1 MKADKYQSIARVDY
15 LTETYNASGTDLQKA
30 ESYLSHIVQIIGDY
44 EPEELYFDESIHLIE
59 NGDKISEIKKILDI
73 YIDVVH
79 WIKTF
84 EISES
89 VEKEP
94 EFYYELDDIY
104 DKILDAV
111 PLI

>member
-1 MKADKYQSIARVDY
+1 M
-15 LTETYNASGTDLQKA
+15 QKA
-30 ESYLSHIVQIIGDY
+30 ESYLSHRVQIIGDY

-94 EFYYELDDIY
+94 EVCIMMNWMIY
-104 DKILDAV
+104 MIKFWMLFPYIIRCV
-111 PLI
+111 TM